1 MSQTKGESAACTTP
15 TPRID
20 DPRRLTLSP
29 PLHPLPPAED
39 TFQQLCF
46 DYGIELDDV
55 TSEREMLRKEI
66 AKAAADAD
74 GAHGGPPSGA
84 AARLAAASEDVL
96 YKIDI
101 PANRYDMLCLEGIAR
116 ALNIFRGRMAPV
128 EYKVADV
135 PPTDRVTITVKP
147 ETALIRPFIVAAV
160 LRGVTFTPARYASF
174 IDLQDR
180 LHINLCRH
188 RSLVAIG
195 THDLATLTPPF
206 TYEALPPADI
216 TFRPLKQDKEWRADE
231 LLEHYA
237 AHDLKL
243 RRYVPLIG
251 DSVVAPAVLDARRA
265 VASLPPIIN
274 SAASAITL
282 NTRDVFI
289 ECTATDASKARV
301 VLNTVVAAFSEWCH
315 PPFWVEPVD
324 VTDALGRTTTTPDL
338 APRPLTV
345 DADYIR
351 GIVGVDLPADGMA
364 RLLSRMALPAT
375 AARDGSSLTVA
386 IPPTRTDVLHA
397 CDVAEDVAIAHGYNN
412 VPPAVASLPA
422 FGGEA
427 PLNALCESVRAELAC
442 AGWTEILTW
451 ALGPTSNLGPALRR
465 PPPAAARVTGAATAE
480 FEAVRT
486 SLLPGALRTLGA
498 NRDAPLPVKLFEVG
512 DVVLLDR
519 AAGDGLAGGRWGD
532 APEPVAKAERGDA
545 GPPPPPPPTTTT
557 TTTPPPPHANG
568 TGATNARRIVAIV
581 CASEGVFESIHGLLN
596 RVMQALGVALPP
608 SLAPALGPGAAPD
621 ADKQRSKLGGSEYGW
636 TPSSDPAFFPGR
648 QAHVTWR
655 GGGGGRVWRRPP
667 GRGGSLWH

>member
-1 MSQTKGESAACTTP
+1 
-15 TPRID
+15 
-20 DPRRLTLSP
+20 
-29 PLHPLPPAED
+29 
-39 TFQQLCF
+39 
-46 DYGIELDDV
+46 
-55 TSEREMLRKEI
+55 MLRKEI
-66 AKAAADAD
+66 ATAAADAGGD
-74 GAHGGPPSGA
+74 AGGPPSTA

-116 ALNIFRGRMAPV
+116 ALNIFRGRVAPV
-128 EYKVADV
+128 EYRVSDV
-135 PPTDRVTITVKP
+135 PPPDRITITVKP

-160 LRGVTFTPARYASF
+160 LRGVSFTLARYASF

-180 LHINLCRH
+180 LHTNLCRH

-216 TFRPLKQDKEWRADE
+216 SFRPLKQDKEWRADE

-251 DSVVAPAVLDARRA
+251 DSVVAPVVLDATRA

-282 NTRDVFI
+282 STRDVFI
-289 ECTATDASKARV
+289 ECTATDAAKARV
-301 VLNTVVAAFSEWCH
+301 VLNTVVAAFCEYCDT
-315 PPFWVEPVD
+315 PLCVEPVD

-345 DADYIR
+345 DAAYIR

-375 AARDGSSLTVA
+375 AADDGASITVA

-412 VPPAVASLPA
+412 VPPLVASLPA

-427 PLNALCESVRAELAC
+427 PLNALCESVRGELAC

-451 ALGPTSNLGPALRR
+451 ALGPTADLGPALRR

-532 APEPVAKAERGDA
+532 APEPVSKAEGGDA
-545 GPPPPPPPTTTT
+545 EGAPPPPPPTTTT
-557 TTTPPPPHANG
+557 APPPPHANG
-568 TGATNARRIVAIV
+568 TGATNARRMVAVV

-608 SLAPALGPGAAPD
+608 SLAPALGPGAAAD
-621 ADKQRSKLGGSEYGW
+621 ADKQRAKLGGSEYGW

-655 GGGGGRVWRRPP
+655 GARVGVFGVVHPDAAAAFGVDDRAVGALELDLEPFCFDQAGGALPTHLDMTVPLRQ
-667 GRGGSLWH
+667 